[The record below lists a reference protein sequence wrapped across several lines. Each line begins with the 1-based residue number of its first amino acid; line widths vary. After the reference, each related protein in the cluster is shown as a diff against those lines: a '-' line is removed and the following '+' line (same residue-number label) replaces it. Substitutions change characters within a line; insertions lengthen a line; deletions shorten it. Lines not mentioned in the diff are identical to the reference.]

1 MSAMGDPRNITIVFR
16 ASPSLRNLEERA
28 DLVLEFRLEKRVY
41 DTLWHVS
48 SVLRFPLRH
57 LLFFHDGRRLIPDG
71 NPSIRWRDVSR
82 VLEDP
87 HVYFCQRRGR
97 RALADLCE
105 VELVELRRSVCTY
118 ITNQG
123 VNKNPSRY
131 QIKELEFMVVA
142 SVLIMIQEGEKS
154 CNQALEKAVW
164 RYAVFSKGIRNPSAE
179 YLQRVI
185 SLVQTGVRKT
195 SRKSLVQQQ
204 KKRKL

>member
-1 MSAMGDPRNITIVFR
+1 MGDPRNITIVFR
-16 ASPSLRNLEERA
+16 ASPSLCNITERA
-28 DLVLEFRLEKRVY
+28 DVVLEFRLEERVY

-48 SVLRFPLRH
+48 SVLRSPMKH
-57 LLFFHDGRRLIPDG
+57 LLFFHDGRQLIPDG

-87 HVYFCQRRGR
+87 NVYFCQRSGR

-105 VELVELRRSVCTY
+105 VELIELRRSVCTY
-118 ITNQG
+118 ITDQG
-123 VNKNPSRY
+123 VSKNPSRY
-131 QIKELEFMVVA
+131 QVEELEFILMA
-142 SVLIMIQEGEKS
+142 SVLIMIQEREKS

-164 RYAVFSKGIRNPSAE
+164 RYAVFSKGVRNPSAE

-185 SLVQTGVRKT
+185 SLVQTRIRKT
-195 SRKSLVQQQ
+195 SRKSLVRQQ